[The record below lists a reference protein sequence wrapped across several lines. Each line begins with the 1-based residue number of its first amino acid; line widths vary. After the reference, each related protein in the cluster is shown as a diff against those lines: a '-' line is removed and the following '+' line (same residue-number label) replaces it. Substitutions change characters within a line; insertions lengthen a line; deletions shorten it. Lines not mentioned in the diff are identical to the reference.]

1 MLNKVLITTV
11 RALIVGDQGPGG
23 IGDQEQAGGHL
34 RMIRIIVI
42 LILTQAHTSGKK
54 SYVVRIVLAL
64 VATCSVEEEGYG
76 TISLGWEG
84 LGWNQAHHSVRK
96 GRADARLH
104 LCFQRKLETD
114 VITIASGTVPPGK
127 YKTCGKEKKLAK
139 EDTFEVT
146 RAHLPVHI
154 EAV

>member
-1 MLNKVLITTV
+1 
-11 RALIVGDQGPGG
+11 
-23 IGDQEQAGGHL
+23 
-34 RMIRIIVI
+34 MIRIIVI

-54 SYVVRIVLAL
+54 SYVVRIVLAPNVGRV

-114 VITIASGTVPPGK
+114 VITIARGTVPPGK
-127 YKTCGKEKKLAK
+127 YKTCEREKVSKRRHVRGHSSAL
-139 EDTFEVT
+139 TCT
-146 RAHLPVHI
+146 Y
-154 EAV
+154 